1 MIPPLLFQLMI
12 LLSWPINAL
21 AESPAIAK
29 PNCPTSCGS
38 VSIQFPFGIG
48 AGCYLD
54 DRYEVTCISSTPF
67 LRSINLTVL
76 NISISFEASTILVN
90 HTVFK
95 SCNFESIPGEIVRN
109 ETVNLKSSPFFF
121 SVENR
126 FTGVGCNTFAYLSS
140 NRSIIS
146 GCISVCEKSNNPAE
160 TMPLRNITLRD
171 SGCNGIECCQTRI
184 PSSLNLQQLLVTLST
199 TNYKED
205 MMEQS
210 KCKSAFLVDQEWFGK
225 NIYSPDKAQG
235 LKHVPVLLDWGILE
249 SSFDQIERNLSKR
262 YDKTSD
268 CNQTFANSTFTDA
281 STNANFTMPVRR
293 CRCSP
298 GYEGN
303 PYLLQGCQD
312 IDECK
317 IIERICHPSNA
328 VNCTETKD
336 YYKYYKYCGTAVSD
350 TVCINTDGGYECYP
364 KKIYRHIKS
373 LIMIGIVIGFGG
385 LFLLIG
391 AWWLYIIVKRRK
403 NIKLKKEY
411 FKRNG
416 GLLLQQQLTSL
427 DGSVDRC
434 KLFNSKELDKATDH
448 FNMDRILG
456 QGGQGTVYKG
466 MLTDGKI
473 VAVKKS
479 KAVDEGKIEEF
490 VNEVAILSQIN
501 HRNVVKL
508 LGCCLETEVPLLV
521 YEFIPNGTLLHY
533 LHNQAE
539 EFPLKW
545 DMRLQIAIEVA
556 GALCYLHSSAS
567 FPIYHRDI
575 KSANILLD
583 AKYRAKVADF
593 GTSRSIAIDQTHVT
607 TKVQGTFGYLDPE
620 YFQSSQFT
628 DKSDVYSFGVV
639 LVELLTGQKAISSTS
654 SQDNRSLATHFIVSM
669 VENNLFDILDPEVT
683 KVGKKEEIMTV
694 ANLAKRCL
702 NLNGKKRPTM
712 KEVAT
717 VLEGIQA
724 SQKESNVQQNYEEVE
739 YVRTELIEPWDVV
752 STASGSTFEIVS
764 KSVDVQPLL
773 TM

>member
-29 PNCPTSCGS
+29 PNCPTSCGNGNGS

-48 AGCYLD
+48 DGCYLD
-54 DRYEVTCISSTPF
+54 HQYEVTCDSSTPF

-76 NISISFEASTILVN
+76 DISISLEASTILVN
-90 HTVFK
+90 HTVLR
-95 SCNFESIPGEIVRN
+95 SCNLESIPGEFVRN
-109 ETVNLKSSPFFF
+109 GTVNLESSPFFF
-121 SVENR
+121 SDENR
-126 FTGVGCNTFAYLSS
+126 FVGVGCNTFAYLSS

-146 GCISVCEKSNNPAE
+146 GCLSFCDRSNISAE
-160 TMPLRNITLRD
+160 TMPLSNVTLRNSD
-171 SGCNGIECCQTRI
+171 CNGIKCCQTRI
-184 PSSLNLQQLLVTLST
+184 PSSRDLQQLRMTLST
-199 TNYKED
+199 TNYEENTT
-205 MMEQS
+205 MTEQN
-210 KCKSAFLVDQEWFGK
+210 KCKSAFLVDQEWFGN
-225 NIYSPDKAQG
+225 NIDSPDKAQG
-235 LKHVPVLLDWGILE
+235 LKHVPVLLDWGIHE
-249 SSFDQIERNLSKR
+249 SSFDLIERNPSKR
-262 YDKTSD
+262 YNNTSD
-268 CNQTFANSTFTDA
+268 CNQIFAHSTSTNT
-281 STNANFTMPVRR
+281 STNATFTMPVRR
-293 CRCSP
+293 CRCNP

-303 PYLLQGCQD
+303 PYLLHGCQ
-312 IDECK
+312 
-317 IIERICHPSNA
+317 
-328 VNCTETKD
+328 
-336 YYKYYKYCGTAVSD
+336 G
-350 TVCINTDGGYECYP
+350 
-364 KKIYRHIKS
+364 
-373 LIMIGIVIGFGG
+373 IGIGFGA

-403 NIKLKKEY
+403 NIKLKEEY

-434 KLFNSKELDKATDH
+434 KLFNSKELDKATDN

-479 KAVDEGKIEEF
+479 KAVDEWKIEEF
-490 VNEVAILSQIN
+490 INEVAILSQIN

-539 EFPLKW
+539 EFQLTW

-556 GALCYLHSSAS
+556 GALCYLHSAAS

-583 AKYRAKVADF
+583 DKYRAKVADF
-593 GTSRSIAIDQTHVT
+593 GTSKSIAIDQTHVT
-607 TKVQGTFGYLDPE
+607 TKVKGTFGYLDPE

-639 LVELLTGQKAISSTS
+639 LVELLTGQKAISSTR
-654 SQDNRSLATHFIVSM
+654 SQDNRSLVTHFIVSM

-694 ANLAKRCL
+694 ANLAKSCL

-752 STASGSTFEIVS
+752 ST
-764 KSVDVQPLL
+764 
-773 TM
+773 

>member
-29 PNCPTSCGS
+29 PNCPTSCGNGNGS

-48 AGCYLD
+48 DGCYLD
-54 DRYEVTCISSTPF
+54 HQYEVTCISGTPF

-76 NISISFEASTILVN
+76 NISISLEASTILVN
-90 HTVFK
+90 HTVLR
-95 SCNFESIPGEIVRN
+95 SCDLESTRLEYVRN
-109 ETVNLKSSPFFF
+109 ETVNLESSPFFF
-121 SVENR
+121 SDENR
-126 FTGVGCNTFAYLSS
+126 FIGVGCNTFAYLSS

-146 GCISVCEKSNNPAE
+146 GCMSFCEKSNISAE
-160 TMPLRNITLRD
+160 TMPSRNVTLRD
-171 SGCNGIECCQTRI
+171 SDCNGIKCCRTRI
-184 PSSLNLQQLLVTLST
+184 PSFLNLQQLEVTLNT
-199 TNYKED
+199 TNSKENTT
-205 MMEQS
+205 EPN
-210 KCKSAFLVDQEWFGK
+210 KCKSAFLVDQEWFGN
-225 NIYSPDKAQG
+225 NIDSPDKAQG
-235 LKHVPVLLDWGILE
+235 LKRDVPVLLDWGIHE
-249 SSFDQIERNLSKR
+249 SSFDLIERNLSKS
-262 YDKTSD
+262 YNKTSD
-268 CNQTFANSTFTDA
+268 CNHIFAHSTSTNTFT
-281 STNANFTMPVRR
+281 NATFTMPVRR
-293 CRCSP
+293 CRCNP

-303 PYLLQGCQD
+303 PYLLHGCQD
-312 IDECK
+312 FDECK
-317 IIERICHPSNA
+317 IIDDRRICYPSDSE
-328 VNCTETKD
+328 NCETI
-336 YYKYYKYCGTAVSD
+336 KYYNFCGSAVSD
-350 TVCINTDGGYECYP
+350 TVCINTDGGFECYP
-364 KKIYRHIKS
+364 NKIYRDTKS
-373 LIMIGIVIGFGG
+373 LIMIGIGIGFGG

-391 AWWLYIIVKRRK
+391 ARWLYIIVKRRK
-403 NIKLKKEY
+403 NIKHKEEY
-411 FKRNG
+411 FK
-416 GLLLQQQLTSL
+416 LLLQQQLTSL
-427 DGSVDRC
+427 DGSTARS

-448 FNMDRILG
+448 FNKDRILG

-479 KAVDEGKIEEF
+479 KAVDEWKIEEF
-490 VNEVAILSQIN
+490 INEVALLSQIN

-539 EFPLKW
+539 EFPFTW
-545 DMRLQIAIEVA
+545 DMRLQISIDVA
-556 GALCYLHSSAS
+556 EGLCYLHSAAS

-583 AKYRAKVADF
+583 DKYRAKVADF

-607 TKVQGTFGYLDPE
+607 TKVQGTVGYLDPE

-639 LVELLTGQKAISSTS
+639 LVELLTGQKAIPSTS

-683 KVGKKEEIMTV
+683 KVGKKEEIMTF
-694 ANLAKRCL
+694 ANLAKSCL

-739 YVRTELIEPWDVV
+739 YVGT
-752 STASGSTFEIVS
+752 
-764 KSVDVQPLL
+764 
-773 TM
+773 